1 MLKVANSV
9 INASQI
15 ATPITFSG
23 DVTLSTGN
31 LVIGTSG
38 KGVDFSA
45 TPSIGTMT
53 SELLS
58 DYEEGTWTPVL
69 GGNGG
74 ATGQVYSTQSGSY
87 TKVGRMMTC
96 TMSCTL
102 STLGTITGGHRITGL
117 PVAASATLPL
127 GSVTIT
133 YSANLGVPVVSIGG
147 RVEGS
152 DTTCLIVYR
161 IVAAATT
168 SFDSTSMW
176 TATTS
181 VNATIVYFV

>member
-1 MLKVANSV
+1 
-9 INASQI
+9 
-15 ATPITFSG
+15 
-23 DVTLSTGN
+23 
-31 LVIGTSG
+31 
-38 KGVDFSA
+38 
-45 TPSIGTMT
+45 
-53 SELLS
+53 
-58 DYEEGTWTPVL
+58 
-69 GGNGG
+69 
-74 ATGQVYSTQSGSY
+74 
-87 TKVGRMMTC
+87 
-96 TMSCTL
+96 MSCTL

-117 PVAASATLPL
+117 PVASSATLPQ

-133 YSANLGVPVVSIGG
+133 YSANLGVSVVSIGG

-161 IVAAATT
+161 TIAAATT